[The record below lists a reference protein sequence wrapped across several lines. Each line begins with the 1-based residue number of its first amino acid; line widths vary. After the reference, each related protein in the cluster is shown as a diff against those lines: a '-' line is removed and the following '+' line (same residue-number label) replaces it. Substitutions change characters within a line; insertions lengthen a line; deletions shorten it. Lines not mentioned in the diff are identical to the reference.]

1 MKNMKGA
8 AVMTKIRKI
17 FESSP
22 KNREAR
28 GRRICSTGAYV
39 DADGRHDAHWD
50 RIYGDRHR

>member
-1 MKNMKGA
+1 
-8 AVMTKIRKI
+8 MTKIRKI